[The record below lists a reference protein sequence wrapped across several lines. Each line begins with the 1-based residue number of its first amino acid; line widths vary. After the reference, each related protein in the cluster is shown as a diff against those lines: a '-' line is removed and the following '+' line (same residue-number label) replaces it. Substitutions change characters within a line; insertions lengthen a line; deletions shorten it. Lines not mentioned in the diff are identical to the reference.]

1 MNLFERNDVERL
13 IKLLALKLD
22 EAGVVGTVSMVGGA
36 AISLQYVHDRDST
49 TDIDALFPQSQAVR
63 SVIEEI
69 SKSENLQKD
78 WINDA
83 VKAYVPFEVSNMWLD
98 LFSIGEVT
106 VRVASAELLLAMK
119 LRADRGLRDRDDIYN
134 LLVICGCRSILEV
147 EEIYEKFH
155 HQEVMDGRTRQ
166 VVQEM
171 MATLRRED
179 K

>member
-83 VKAYVPFEVSNMWLD
+83 VKAYVPFEVSNMWL
-98 LFSIGEVT
+98 
-106 VRVASAELLLAMK
+106 
-119 LRADRGLRDRDDIYN
+119 
-134 LLVICGCRSILEV
+134 
-147 EEIYEKFH
+147 
-155 HQEVMDGRTRQ
+155 
-166 VVQEM
+166 
-171 MATLRRED
+171 
-179 K
+179 

>member
-1 MNLFERNDVERL
+1 MDL
-13 IKLLALKLD
+13 I
-22 EAGVVGTVSMVGGA
+22 
-36 AISLQYVHDRDST
+36 
-49 TDIDALFPQSQAVR
+49 
-63 SVIEEI
+63 
-69 SKSENLQKD
+69 
-78 WINDA
+78 
-83 VKAYVPFEVSNMWLD
+83 
-98 LFSIGEVT
+98 SIGEVT

-134 LLVICGCRSILEV
+134 LLVICGCKSILEV

-166 VVQEM
+166 VVKEM